1 MQFNCSC
8 IHSEVVNTNR
18 ILDNKEADINLY
30 EVLSVDKYE
39 LERFY

>member
-1 MQFNCSC
+1 MQFNCSYV
-8 IHSEVVNTNR
+8 HSEVVNTNR
-18 ILDNKEADINLY
+18 ILDNKEADVNLY